1 MFDQDG
7 NYITNDDE
15 LNEFEE
21 LESELDIYG
30 DNALEEDYA

>member
-7 NYITNDDE
+7 NYITTDDE
-15 LNEFEE
+15 WNEFEE